1 VEVWRWFCVA
11 GFAGAAACNAY
22 DENLAGQGQ
31 DARAPSAGASTTGGG
46 NAGSGIVP
54 PADGAHGGTGGIGDD
69 ASGAGGASGGS
80 DAGSGGT
87 NATGSDAAGPDATP
101 TVDAPK
107 DTPPSMAD
115 AGPDVGLPVDAP
127 TETAVVRDVA
137 VPEAPILGESMID
150 DMEDPDEAILTV
162 DGRRGAWFVLNDG
175 TDGGVQVPAMGTP
188 FNMTA
193 IAGGRGASTYAAHT
207 SGQGFT
213 SWSPVIGFWLK
224 KSPATFKQ
232 LYDASRYNA
241 ITFWA
246 KTTRSDAARFS
257 ASVRVQLPD
266 KNTDPDGQVCTADG
280 SLGCSDHFGRNID
293 LTPDWVK
300 YTIRFSSLQQAG
312 FGNPAPAFDA
322 AHVYGIEFQFTL
334 GSSFDC
340 WIDDIAFVSL

>member
-1 VEVWRWFCVA
+1 MA
-11 GFAGAAACNAY
+11 GEGH
-22 DENLAGQGQ
+22 
-31 DARAPSAGASTTGGG
+31 DARAPTSAGAGGT
-46 NAGSGIVP
+46 SIVP
-54 PADGAHGGTGGIGDD
+54 PSDGSQGGAGGSAVDD
-69 ASGAGGASGGS
+69 ASDAGGTSNGLDATSDGAMSPPDSMGS
-80 DAGSGGT
+80 DAPP
-87 NATGSDAAGPDATP
+87 A
-101 TVDAPK
+101 VDAPK
-107 DTPPSMAD
+107 DTPVPMAD
-115 AGPDVGLPVDAP
+115 AGTVVDAP
-127 TETAVVRDVA
+127 PDTTPVRDATVTD
-137 VPEAPILGESMID
+137 APILTESMID
-150 DMEDPDEAILTV
+150 DMEDPDDAILTV

-175 TDGGVQVPAMGTP
+175 TDGGVQTPAMGTP
-188 FNMTA
+188 FNMTSIPA
-193 IAGGRGASTYAAHT
+193 GRGASTYAAHT

-213 SWSPVIGFWLK
+213 SWSPLIGFWLK

-246 KTTRSDAARFS
+246 KTTRPDAARFS
-257 ASVRVQLPD
+257 ASVRVQFPD

-280 SLGCSDHFGRNID
+280 SLGCSDHFGKTID

-300 YTIRFSSLQQAG
+300 YTIRFSSLAQAG